1 MSWLK
6 KFIKSVENN
15 PRFNGGFCDCGSCQ
29 AHWEAAI
36 ILNSSKKLKIKIPEE
51 KIEIENFRRYG
62 DFAIKP
68 VFNDINLSDKDL
80 FLNDLIEELSEYT
93 VPKPTRYGNGFTEN
107 IRVIIDSLIKVLI
120 FYEKKKTSKLPC
132 YIALCQKYIICSK
145 NELVFF

>member
-15 PRFNGGFCDCGSCQ
+15 PRFNGYFCDCGSCH

-51 KIEIENFRRYG
+51 KIEIENFRRYC

-80 FLNDLIEELSEYT
+80 FLNDLIEDLSEYV
-93 VPKPTRYGNGFTEN
+93 VPKAKQYGVSLTKNMRAI
-107 IRVIIDSLIKVLI
+107 IRNLIEVLKICKKEKELKVALL
-120 FYEKKKTSKLPC
+120 YSPLSKMFNL
-132 YIALCQKYIICSK
+132 
-145 NELVFF
+145 

>member
-15 PRFNGGFCDCGSCQ
+15 PKFNAGFCDCGSCQ

-120 FYEKKKTSKLPC
+120 FYEKKKDLKVALLYSPLSKIYNL
-132 YIALCQKYIICSK
+132 
-145 NELVFF
+145 